1 MINCWELVE
10 VGDTVFP
17 VLLCNHVT
25 LGAGFPFATQLMF
38 SGSPIL
44 SKRGASSS
52 SGSTMT
58 GATIKKKKK
67 HQTTT
72 VFWKYLLPASKN
84 EPTDI
89 LLVGW
94 PATIY
99 NWYTVKLLLNGHLA
113 DRRKLPL

>member
-44 SKRGASSS
+44 SERGVSSS
-52 SGSTMT
+52 LGSTMT
-58 GATIKKKKK
+58 GATVKKKKN

-72 VFWKYLLPASKN
+72 VFFSNGPPSKN

-94 PATIY
+94 TTTIY
-99 NWYTVKLLLNGHLA
+99 
-113 DRRKLPL
+113 

>member
-1 MINCWELVE
+1 MINRWEFVE
-10 VGDTVFP
+10 VGETAFP
-17 VLLCNHVT
+17 VLLFNHVT

-44 SKRGASSS
+44 SERGLSSS
-52 SGSTMT
+52 LGSTMT
-58 GATIKKKKK
+58 GVTVKKKKN

-72 VFWKYLLPASKN
+72 VFFFFLNRPASKN

-94 PATIY
+94 TTTIY
-99 NWYTVKLLLNGHLA
+99 
-113 DRRKLPL
+113 

>member
-10 VGDTVFP
+10 VGETAFP

-52 SGSTMT
+52 LGSTMT
-58 GATIKKKKK
+58 GATVKKKKN
-67 HQTTT
+67 QQRQQQLYVYST
-72 VFWKYLLPASKN
+72 
-84 EPTDI
+84 
-89 LLVGW
+89 
-94 PATIY
+94 
-99 NWYTVKLLLNGHLA
+99 LN
-113 DRRKLPL
+113 